1 MTNQE
6 LFSQA
11 IADAKAVRDAAVA
24 NAKAALEETF
34 TPKIMSMLSAKLNE
48 LEEEGLEEKMEKE
61 EEGYKKEEG
70 HEAEIGFGAASQ
82 KPQIEGEMEE
92 ADNMEEADLEEIL
105 AQLEAEE
112 KGKKEEG
119 KDEMEEAKKKDME
132 EGKKE
137 VEEAKKKDNNK
148 KEKVEESLEE
158 AEGDDEMTELTVDEL
173 KDIIRDVLKDVMGG
187 AEEAGEEEL
196 EMNDEAGEE
205 EETEDEESISLDELL
220 AELDKEEEGK
230 KVEEKKEVEKKKEK
244 VEEAVEEVEEG
255 ISDVKNFFLKVAD
268 DIKKGLGFACVAEY
282 NAAIKAG
289 KSDKEARIIYD
300 TCLSGEKGGFQ
311 GPSVTKATSG
321 IAEKKDEMEEAKKDL
336 EEAISTIKTLQA
348 ELNEVNLLNAKL
360 LYTNKIFK
368 AKSLNE
374 AQKVKVLKA
383 FDKATNVS
391 EVKTVYNT
399 LSESFETK
407 TKTTIK
413 ESVGFA
419 SKAVGVAPAQ
429 PIVEG
434 DAAIRRMQQLAGI
447 VK

>member
-34 TPKIMSMLSAKLNE
+34 TPKIMSMLSSKLNE
-48 LEEEGLEEKMEKE
+48 MEEDLEERVQGSKENIKVGAKVHPHGQPEKVMTVVSPDGGAFGKVQVEDEKGE
-61 EEGYKKEEG
+61 KASFDAEDLDLVETQEEG

-82 KPQIEGEMEE
+82 KPQIEGEIEE
-92 ADNMEEADLEEIL
+92 ADSMEETDLEEIL

-112 KGKKEEG
+112 KGKQEEG
-119 KDEMEEAKKKDME
+119 KKEVEEGKKEVE

-137 VEEAKKKDNNK
+137 VEEAKKKDDDK

-187 AEEAGEEEL
+187 ESEEETEEDEIEL
-196 EMNDEAGEE
+196 GDEAGEE
-205 EETEDEESISLDELL
+205 EETEDEESISLEELL
-220 AELDKEEEGK
+220 AELDKEDGK
-230 KVEEKKEVEKKKEK
+230 KSVEEKKEVEEAKK
-244 VEEAVEEVEEG
+244 EVEEG
-255 ISDVKNFFLKVAD
+255 
-268 DIKKGLGFACVAEY
+268 KKEVEEA
-282 NAAIKAG
+282 K
-289 KSDKEARIIYD
+289 KKE
-300 TCLSGEKGGFQ
+300 
-311 GPSVTKATSG
+311 V
-321 IAEKKDEMEEAKKDL
+321 EEAKKDL
-336 EEAISTIKTLQA
+336 EEAIATIKTLQV

-383 FDKATNVS
+383 FDKAATVN

-399 LSESFETK
+399 LSEDITTK
-407 TKTTIK
+407 TKNTIK

-419 SKAVGVAPAQ
+419 SKAAGVAPAQ
-429 PIVEG
+429 PIVES

-447 VK
+447 IK

>member
-34 TPKIMSMLSAKLNE
+34 TPRIMDMLSAKLNE
-48 LEEEGLEEKMEKE
+48 LEEEGLEEKKEVEKE
-61 EEGYKKEEG
+61 GYGKETKEEG

-92 ADNMEEADLEEIL
+92 ADSMEETDLEEIL

-112 KGKKEEG
+112 KGKQEEG
-119 KDEMEEAKKKDME
+119 KKEVEEAKKEVEEAKKKDME

-137 VEEAKKKDNNK
+137 VEEAKEK
-148 KEKVEESLEE
+148 KEEGKKVEESLTTE
-158 AEGDDEMTELTVDEL
+158 ADDDDEVTELTVDEL
-173 KDIIRDVLKDVMGG
+173 KDIIRDVLKDVL
-187 AEEAGEEEL
+187 AGTEEEEGEGEIDL
-196 EMNDEAGEE
+196 GDEAGEE

-220 AELDKEEEGK
+220 AELEKEEESKKPVDEKKEVEEEGK
-230 KVEEKKEVEKKKEK
+230 KPVEEKKEVEEEGKKE
-244 VEEAVEEVEEG
+244 V
-255 ISDVKNFFLKVAD
+255 
-268 DIKKGLGFACVAEY
+268 
-282 NAAIKAG
+282 
-289 KSDKEARIIYD
+289 
-300 TCLSGEKGGFQ
+300 
-311 GPSVTKATSG
+311 
-321 IAEKKDEMEEAKKDL
+321 EEAKKDL
-336 EEAISTIKTLQA
+336 EEAIATIKTLQA

-399 LSESFETK
+399 LSESFTSK
-407 TKTTIK
+407 TKSTIK

-419 SKAVGVAPAQ
+419 SKAAGVAPAQ

-434 DAAIRRMQQLAGI
+434 DAAVRRMQQLAGI
-447 VK
+447 IK

>member
-48 LEEEGLEEKMEKE
+48 MEEDMEEGKEVE
-61 EEGYKKEEG
+61 EEGYSKTEEG
-70 HEAEIGFGAASQ
+70 HEATIGFGAASQ

-92 ADNMEEADLEEIL
+92 VDSMEETDLEEIL

-112 KGKKEEG
+112 KGKQEEG
-119 KDEMEEAKKKDME
+119 KEEVE
-132 EGKKE
+132 EGKEEVDEVKKE
-137 VEEAKKKDNNK
+137 VEEAKKKDDDK
-148 KEKVEESLEE
+148 KKVEESLEE

-187 AEEAGEEEL
+187 GSEEET
-196 EMNDEAGEE
+196 EEDEIDLDDETDE
-205 EETEDEESISLDELL
+205 EETEDEESISLEELL
-220 AELDKEEEGK
+220 AELDKEDGK
-230 KVEEKKEVEKKKEK
+230 KSVDEKKEVEEAKKEE
-244 VEEAVEEVEEG
+244 VDEAKKEV
-255 ISDVKNFFLKVAD
+255 V
-268 DIKKGLGFACVAEY
+268 
-282 NAAIKAG
+282 
-289 KSDKEARIIYD
+289 
-300 TCLSGEKGGFQ
+300 
-311 GPSVTKATSG
+311 
-321 IAEKKDEMEEAKKDL
+321 EEAKKDL

-383 FDKATNVS
+383 FDKAATVN
-391 EVKTVYNT
+391 EVKNVYNT
-399 LSESFETK
+399 LSESITTK
-407 TKTTIK
+407 TKNTIK

-419 SKAVGVAPAQ
+419 SKAAGVAPAQ
-429 PIVEG
+429 PIVES

-447 VK
+447 I

>member
-48 LEEEGLEEKMEKE
+48 MEEDSLEEKKEVE
-61 EEGYKKEEG
+61 EEGYSKTEEG

-82 KPQIEGEMEE
+82 KPQIEGEEVEEGNSIEE
-92 ADNMEEADLEEIL
+92 AELDEIL

-112 KGKKEEG
+112 KGKQEEG
-119 KDEMEEAKKKDME
+119 KEEVEEAKKEVE

-137 VEEAKKKDNNK
+137 VEEAKKKDDDK

-158 AEGDDEMTELTVDEL
+158 ADDDDEMTELTVDEL
-173 KDIIRDVLKDVMGG
+173 KDIIRDVLKDVLGG
-187 AEEAGEEEL
+187 EEAGEEAGEEIDLDVDAEAGEEAGEEE
-196 EMNDEAGEE
+196 EV
-205 EETEDEESISLDELL
+205 EDEESISLEELL
-220 AELDKEEEGK
+220 AELDKEDGK
-230 KVEEKKEVEKKKEK
+230 KVEEKKEVEEAKKDEMDEAKKE
-244 VEEAVEEVEEG
+244 
-255 ISDVKNFFLKVAD
+255 
-268 DIKKGLGFACVAEY
+268 
-282 NAAIKAG
+282 
-289 KSDKEARIIYD
+289 
-300 TCLSGEKGGFQ
+300 
-311 GPSVTKATSG
+311 
-321 IAEKKDEMEEAKKDL
+321 EMEEAKKDL

-368 AKSLNE
+368 SKSLSE
-374 AQKVKVLKA
+374 AQKVKVLQSI
-383 FDKATNVS
+383 DKAANVKEAKNIYETLNEALNS
-391 EVKTVYNT
+391 KTVK
-399 LSESFETK
+399 SS
-407 TKTTIK
+407 IK

-419 SKAVGVAPAQ
+419 SKAVGVAPSQ
-429 PIVEG
+429 PIVES

-447 VK
+447 IK

>member
-34 TPKIMSMLSAKLNE
+34 TPKIMSMLSTKLNE
-48 LEEEGLEEKMEKE
+48 LEEELEEKKEVE
-61 EEGYKKEEG
+61 EEAYDKEMKDEG
-70 HEAEIGFGAASQ
+70 HETTIGFGAASQ
-82 KPQIEGEMEE
+82 KPQIEGDEEKKEESYEEGASLEEM
-92 ADNMEEADLEEIL
+92 DLEEIL

-112 KGKKEEG
+112 KGKQEEGKKEVEEG
-119 KDEMEEAKKKDME
+119 KDEVE

-137 VEEAKKKDNNK
+137 VEEAKKKDDDK
-148 KEKVEESLEE
+148 KKVEESLEE
-158 AEGDDEMTELTVDEL
+158 ADDSDEVTELTVDEL

-187 AEEAGEEEL
+187 GESEEEAGEEIDL
-196 EMNDEAGEE
+196 DVDAEAGDDETEE
-205 EETEDEESISLDELL
+205 EDEESISLEELL
-220 AELDKEEEGK
+220 AELDKEDGD
-230 KVEEKKEVEKKKEK
+230 KVEEKKEVEEAKKEVDEAKKK
-244 VEEAVEEVEEG
+244 
-255 ISDVKNFFLKVAD
+255 
-268 DIKKGLGFACVAEY
+268 
-282 NAAIKAG
+282 
-289 KSDKEARIIYD
+289 
-300 TCLSGEKGGFQ
+300 
-311 GPSVTKATSG
+311 
-321 IAEKKDEMEEAKKDL
+321 EMEEAKKDL

-383 FDKATNVS
+383 FDKATNVK
-391 EVKTVYNT
+391 EVKTVYTT
-399 LSESFETK
+399 LSESLTTK
-407 TKTTIK
+407 TRSTIK

-419 SKAVGVAPAQ
+419 SKAAGIAPAQ

-447 VK
+447 IK

>member
-48 LEEEGLEEKMEKE
+48 LEEEGLEEKKE
-61 EEGYKKEEG
+61 VEEEG
-70 HEAEIGFGAASQ
+70 HEATIGYGAAMQ
-82 KPQIEGEMEE
+82 KPTIEGEMEE
-92 ADNMEEADLEEIL
+92 GDSMEETDLEEIL

-112 KGKKEEG
+112 KMKEGKKEVEEAKDEVEEG
-119 KDEMEEAKKKDME
+119 KKDMEEAKKEVE

-137 VEEAKKKDNNK
+137 VEEAKKKDDDK
-148 KEKVEESLEE
+148 KKVEESLEE
-158 AEGDDEMTELTVDEL
+158 ADDDDEMTELTVDEL
-173 KDIIRDVLKDVMGG
+173 KDIIRDVLKDVLAGTEEEEGEGDIDLGDEAG
-187 AEEAGEEEL
+187 AEAGEEEV
-196 EMNDEAGEE
+196 
-205 EETEDEESISLDELL
+205 EDEESISLDELL
-220 AELDKEEEGK
+220 AELDKEEGK
-230 KVEEKKEVEKKKEK
+230 KPVEEKKEVEEAKK
-244 VEEAVEEVEEG
+244 EVEEG
-255 ISDVKNFFLKVAD
+255 
-268 DIKKGLGFACVAEY
+268 KKEEVDEA
-282 NAAIKAG
+282 K
-289 KSDKEARIIYD
+289 KE
-300 TCLSGEKGGFQ
+300 
-311 GPSVTKATSG
+311 V
-321 IAEKKDEMEEAKKDL
+321 EEAKKDL
-336 EEAISTIKTLQA
+336 EEAIKTIKTLQS

-383 FDKATNVS
+383 FDKATNVKD
-391 EVKTVYNT
+391 VKTVYNT
-399 LSESFETK
+399 LSESLTIRTK
-407 TKTTIK
+407 STIK

-419 SKAVGVAPAQ
+419 SKAAGVAPKQ

-447 VK
+447 IK

>member
-48 LEEEGLEEKMEKE
+48 MEEDSMEEDLRKGVYNDFNKWKESFPEGTEFKSENGYMVAKDDAGKELGKWNAASQKGMHADDFQYKSLEEKGIE
-61 EEGYKKEEG
+61 EEG

-92 ADNMEEADLEEIL
+92 TDSMEETDLEEIL

-112 KGKKEEG
+112 KGKQEEG
-119 KDEMEEAKKKDME
+119 KKEVEEAKKEVE

-137 VEEAKKKDNNK
+137 VEEAKKKDDDK
-148 KEKVEESLEE
+148 KKVEESLEE
-158 AEGDDEMTELTVDEL
+158 ADDDDEMTELTVDEL
-173 KDIIRDVLKDVMGG
+173 KDIIRDVLKDVLSGTEEEEG
-187 AEEAGEEEL
+187 EGDIDLGDEAGA
-196 EMNDEAGEE
+196 EAGEE
-205 EETEDEESISLDELL
+205 EEVEDEESISLDELL
-220 AELDKEEEGK
+220 AELDKEEGK
-230 KVEEKKEVEKKKEK
+230 KPVEEKKEVEEAKK
-244 VEEAVEEVEEG
+244 EVEEG
-255 ISDVKNFFLKVAD
+255 
-268 DIKKGLGFACVAEY
+268 
-282 NAAIKAG
+282 
-289 KSDKEARIIYD
+289 
-300 TCLSGEKGGFQ
+300 
-311 GPSVTKATSG
+311 
-321 IAEKKDEMEEAKKDL
+321 KKDMEEAKKEVEEAKKDL
-336 EEAISTIKTLQA
+336 EEAIKTIKTLQS

-383 FDKATNVS
+383 FDKATNVKD
-391 EVKTVYNT
+391 VKTVYNT
-399 LSESFETK
+399 LSESLTIRTK
-407 TKTTIK
+407 STIK

-419 SKAVGVAPAQ
+419 SKAAGIAPAQ
-429 PIVEG
+429 PIVES

>member
-48 LEEEGLEEKMEKE
+48 MEEDSMEEDLRKGVYNDFNKWKESFPEGTEFKSENGYMVAKDDAGKELGKWNAASQKGMHADDFQYKSLEEKGIE
-61 EEGYKKEEG
+61 EEGY
-70 HEAEIGFGAASQ
+70 EAEIGFGAASQ

-92 ADNMEEADLEEIL
+92 TDSMEETDLEEIL

-112 KGKKEEG
+112 KGKQEEG
-119 KDEMEEAKKKDME
+119 KKEVEEAKKEVE

-137 VEEAKKKDNNK
+137 VEEAKKKDDDK
-148 KEKVEESLEE
+148 KKVEESLEE
-158 AEGDDEMTELTVDEL
+158 ADDDDEVTELTVDEL

-187 AEEAGEEEL
+187 EAEEEGEEEAGDIDLGDEAG
-196 EMNDEAGEE
+196 DEAGEE
-205 EETEDEESISLDELL
+205 EEVEDEESISLEELL
-220 AELDKEEEGK
+220 AELDKEEESK
-230 KVEEKKEVEKKKEK
+230 KPVEEKKEVEEAKKK
-244 VEEAVEEVEEG
+244 EVEEG
-255 ISDVKNFFLKVAD
+255 
-268 DIKKGLGFACVAEY
+268 
-282 NAAIKAG
+282 
-289 KSDKEARIIYD
+289 
-300 TCLSGEKGGFQ
+300 
-311 GPSVTKATSG
+311 
-321 IAEKKDEMEEAKKDL
+321 KKDMEEAKKEVEEAKKDL
-336 EEAISTIKTLQA
+336 EEAIKTIKTLQS

-374 AQKVKVLKA
+374 AQKVRVLKA
-383 FDKATNVS
+383 FDKATNVKD
-391 EVKTVYNT
+391 VKTVYNT
-399 LSESFETK
+399 LSESLTIRTK
-407 TKTTIK
+407 STIK

-419 SKAVGVAPAQ
+419 SKAAGIAPAQ
-429 PIVEG
+429 PIVES

>member
-48 LEEEGLEEKMEKE
+48 MEEDSMEEDLRKGVYNDFNKWKESFPEGTEFKSENGYMVAKDDAGKELGKWNAASQKGMHADDFQYKSLEEKGIE
-61 EEGYKKEEG
+61 EEGY
-70 HEAEIGFGAASQ
+70 EAEIGFGAASQ

-92 ADNMEEADLEEIL
+92 TDSMEETDLEEIL

-112 KGKKEEG
+112 KGKQEEG
-119 KDEMEEAKKKDME
+119 KKEVEEAKKEVE

-137 VEEAKKKDNNK
+137 VEEAKKKDDDK
-148 KEKVEESLEE
+148 KKVEESLEE
-158 AEGDDEMTELTVDEL
+158 ADDDDEMTELTVDEL
-173 KDIIRDVLKDVMGG
+173 KDIIRDVLKDVLSGTEEEEG
-187 AEEAGEEEL
+187 EGDIDLGDEAGA
-196 EMNDEAGEE
+196 EAGEE
-205 EETEDEESISLDELL
+205 EEVEDEESISLDELL
-220 AELDKEEEGK
+220 AELDKEEKGK
-230 KVEEKKEVEKKKEK
+230 KPVEEKKEVEEAKK
-244 VEEAVEEVEEG
+244 EVEEG
-255 ISDVKNFFLKVAD
+255 
-268 DIKKGLGFACVAEY
+268 
-282 NAAIKAG
+282 
-289 KSDKEARIIYD
+289 
-300 TCLSGEKGGFQ
+300 
-311 GPSVTKATSG
+311 
-321 IAEKKDEMEEAKKDL
+321 KKDMEEAKKEVEEAKKDL
-336 EEAISTIKTLQA
+336 EEAIKTIKTLQS

-383 FDKATNVS
+383 FDKATNVKD
-391 EVKTVYNT
+391 VKTVYNT
-399 LSESFETK
+399 LSESLTIRTK
-407 TKTTIK
+407 STIK

-419 SKAVGVAPAQ
+419 SKAAGVAPRQ

-447 VK
+447 IK